1 MAELKRL
8 VEYRKSCG
16 LNETILGL
24 GLTSRR
30 NLCLHPSVSKE
41 KKGKVVDARCHNL
54 TAPWIREA
62 AQAGQ
67 DIETCSFYEDLER
80 GDVREIVPDAIY
92 TLDDIKELG
101 KVKKTCPYYMARRLV
116 SSPAILISSAACT
129 LDKLFIT
136 NDLIFFIDCIAFAR
150 QCYYLLVPLYA

>member
-1 MAELKRL
+1 
-8 VEYRKSCG
+8 

-54 TAPWIREA
+54 TAPWVREA

-67 DIETCSFYEDLER
+67 DIETCSFYEELER

-101 KVKKTCPYYMARRLV
+101 KAKKTCPYYMARRLV
-116 SSPAILISSAACT
+116 GPLAILISSAACT
-129 LDKLFIT
+129 LYRSISTNELYIIYQLSSFHTPMLLSTRTIT
-136 NDLIFFIDCIAFAR
+136 CSTPRL
-150 QCYYLLVPLYA
+150 PT